1 MPGSTTGLCI
11 GTCTVASRRIRLV
24 ADNHGCPRSTRG
36 AAGDADFSGF
46 IKSVFWIVNG
56 RRAQMQSTC
65 RSVAERTSP
74 AFGCIRFKVTD
85 VTEPG
90 GSFHVVAWA
99 LQTNRSDRSIS
110 AIAQL
115 PFRHY
120 AYGLTQRQAEVC
132 ICMKRQVF
140 LDPSAGKGIIFLS
153 SHVASAHPFI
163 PRMILKSLSS

>member
-1 MPGSTTGLCI
+1 M
-11 GTCTVASRRIRLV
+11 
-24 ADNHGCPRSTRG
+24 PRSTRG
-36 AAGDADFSGF
+36 AAGDADFGGF
-46 IKSVFWIVNG
+46 IKSVFCIVNG
-56 RRAQMQSTC
+56 RRAQMQSTG

-120 AYGLTQRQAEVC
+120 AYGLAQRQAEVW

-140 LDPSAGKGIIFLS
+140 LDPSAGKGIILLTLVRCICPS
-153 SHVASAHPFI
+153 VYSTDDTQKSIIMRRTVPHGHSIIQSTRSYPDG
-163 PRMILKSLSS
+163 PRPV